1 VKVPVKSNQEAR
13 FPKLPS
19 TTLSRI
25 RSSNLTHQVLQLR
38 LRCRLLTAPLT
49 TIPVPLRQKGKATLP
64 QSLNQRRTIGPK
76 SRILRRDAVFRTV
89 SRRESSVSSYSNFL
103 TICKLTNIS
112 VQETKQKKPRSAKN
126 EKLAIKRMP
135 DIHIILLIRVKWE
148 ATTSSQDCPGDHFP

>member
-1 VKVPVKSNQEAR
+1 M
-13 FPKLPS
+13 
-19 TTLSRI
+19 
-25 RSSNLTHQVLQLR
+25 
-38 LRCRLLTAPLT
+38 
-49 TIPVPLRQKGKATLP
+49 
-64 QSLNQRRTIGPK
+64 
-76 SRILRRDAVFRTV
+76 FRTV